1 MDQRLA
7 GRRKAIERERSLFD
21 ADPSLSALD
30 PVLQDSWLR
39 CAPFLPAGQIAA
51 PVDESALDERW
62 DASLIRRAAPDL
74 LPQLRAIA
82 EDGDLVAAITD
93 EHGRILWSYGGRT
106 MRNHAEA
113 VNFTLGG
120 RWDEES
126 AGTNAVAMALVTGR
140 PFSVFSAEHWCEG
153 VQDWVC
159 YSAPVRDPAGR
170 QIGVIDLSSTW
181 DRTNPLGLPT
191 VTTMARLVEE
201 QIRSYLRASGRG
213 RRAADGRH
221 PEDWHRPVLIE
232 QTPLLEIDVLGPG
245 SVRLGG
251 TPVVLTPRQVEVLTV
266 LACTGGLTLD
276 ELHTLLHGDRVV
288 SLTTTKVDVS
298 RLRHALGASV
308 VGSRPYRLRVPV
320 AVDLLRLVERLER
333 GDLSGALALYS
344 GQLLPRSDA
353 PFIVERRH
361 HCDVALR
368 TAVLES
374 GTPADLLAF
383 AAVHPYDIAV
393 MEQAVE
399 RSPAGDPLRA
409 SAAARLA
416 VALDE
421 PGAI

>member
-1 MDQRLA
+1 
-7 GRRKAIERERSLFD
+7 
-21 ADPSLSALD
+21 
-30 PVLQDSWLR
+30 
-39 CAPFLPAGQIAA
+39 
-51 PVDESALDERW
+51 
-62 DASLIRRAAPDL
+62 
-74 LPQLRAIA
+74 
-82 EDGDLVAAITD
+82 
-93 EHGRILWSYGGRT
+93 
-106 MRNHAEA
+106 
-113 VNFTLGG
+113 
-120 RWDEES
+120 
-126 AGTNAVAMALVTGR
+126 
-140 PFSVFSAEHWCEG
+140 
-153 VQDWVC
+153 
-159 YSAPVRDPAGR
+159 
-170 QIGVIDLSSTW
+170 
-181 DRTNPLGLPT
+181 
-191 VTTMARLVEE
+191 
-201 QIRSYLRASGRG
+201 
-213 RRAADGRH
+213 
-221 PEDWHRPVLIE
+221 
-232 QTPLLEIDVLGPG
+232 
-245 SVRLGG
+245 
-251 TPVVLTPRQVEVLTV
+251 VVLTPRQVEVLTV

-416 VALDE
+416 VALEE

>member
-7 GRRKAIERERSLFD
+7 GRRKAIEHERSLFD

-39 CAPFLPAGQIAA
+39 CAPFLPSGQIAA

-93 EHGRILWSYGGRT
+93 EHGRILWSHGGRT